1 LRGAGAWC
9 RPQAAPQ
16 GAPFGGESIMSQ
28 IEKTENSENSENFDH
43 INDHLPKSRPGLK
56 TALAV
61 IVLIVAVAAVVHF
74 RT

>member
-9 RPQAAPQ
+9 PLQAAPQ
-16 GAPFGGESIMSQ
+16 GASFGGESIMSE
-28 IEKTENSENSENFDH
+28 IEKTENSENFDH